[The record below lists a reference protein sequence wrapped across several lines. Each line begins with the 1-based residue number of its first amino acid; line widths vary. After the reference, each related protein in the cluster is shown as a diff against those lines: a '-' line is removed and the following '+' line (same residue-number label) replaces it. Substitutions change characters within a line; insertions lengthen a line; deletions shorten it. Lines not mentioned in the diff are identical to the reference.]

1 MPCLLCGRQGCNF
14 IKDNDG
20 MQKEIYQKFGYDFS
34 HYNLKEI
41 DCKGEI
47 TIDFVDTLWN
57 HTSYFFRNPSVFH
70 SLQSLVFPYLQTLLA
85 VKIWCAGCAQGEE
98 VYSLTILLK
107 EHGLLEKSH
116 IYATDISAKSL
127 AKAQQTSYLL
137 PSLTQLEENYQK
149 AGGKHHFEDYISI
162 KNHHFEMQNFAQPY
176 IQFIEHDLLQK
187 SIVQDIHLILCRNVL
202 IYFKLP
208 AYKAILQSLYESL
221 APQGF
226 MCLGAVD
233 TILHHNV
240 KVWET
245 FNMHSNIFRKK
256 DALV

>member
-1 MPCLLCGRQGCNF
+1 
-14 IKDNDG
+14 
-20 MQKEIYQKFGYDFS
+20 MQNEIYQKFGYDFS
-34 HYNLKEI
+34 QYNLKEI
-41 DCKGEI
+41 DCKGKI
-47 TIDFVDTLWN
+47 TMDFVDTLWN

-70 SLQSLVFPYLQTLLA
+70 SLQALVFPYLQTLPTIN
-85 VKIWCAGCAQGEE
+85 IWCAGCAQGEE

-107 EHGLLEKSH
+107 EYGLLDKAQ

-127 AKAQQTSYLL
+127 AKAQQASYLL
-137 PSLTQLEENYQK
+137 PSLAQLEENYQK
-149 AGGKHHFEDYISI
+149 AGGKHRFQDYI
-162 KNHHFEMQNFAQPY
+162 KVQNHHFEMQDFAKPY

-187 SIVQDIHLILCRNVL
+187 SILQDIHLILCRNVL

-221 APQGF
+221 VPQGF
-226 MCLGAVD
+226 ICLGAVD
-233 TILHHNV
+233 TILHHNATA
-240 KVWET
+240 WES